1 MTQETDHGFAEN
13 CMLAA
18 LKEVQ
23 DTVRA
28 YDTKAQIVGVGFIFT
43 IGVIMNIGAR
53 LPNQPEFNTLM
64 LILVWILAI
73 GPIIL
78 FGVVLFPS
86 RSIDPIIGDE
96 AEDVR
101 QNYYVATAIQNNLST
116 YLRNIEACD
125 WRQEIAYEIM
135 KVSNLRD
142 KKRSRFILALY
153 ASAFSFMVVI
163 GLQILNTLG
172 IQLLGRTA

>member
-1 MTQETDHGFAEN
+1 MTEETDYGFAAN
-13 CMLAA
+13 CLLAA

-43 IGVIMNIGAR
+43 IGVITNIGAR
-53 LPNQPEFNTLM
+53 LPNQPEFTTLM

-78 FGVVLFPS
+78 FGVVLYPS
-86 RSIDPIIGDE
+86 RSMAPTLGDE
-96 AEDVR
+96 GEDVR
-101 QNYYVATAIQNNLST
+101 HNYYVATAVQKNLGI
-116 YLRNIEACD
+116 YLRNIEACN
-125 WRQEIAYEIM
+125 WIREIAFEIM

-142 KKRSRFILALY
+142 KKRNRFLRALY
-153 ASAFSFMVVI
+153 ASGFSFI
-163 GLQILNTLG
+163 IIICLQILNTLG
-172 IQLLGRTA
+172 VRLFGGAA

>member
-1 MTQETDHGFAEN
+1 MTEETDRGFAEN

-43 IGVIMNIGAR
+43 IGVITNIGAR
-53 LPNQPEFNTLM
+53 LPNQHDFNTLL

-78 FGVVLFPS
+78 FGVVLYPS
-86 RSIDPIIGDE
+86 RSIAPILGDE

-101 QNYYVATAIQNNLST
+101 HNYYVATAIQKDLSI
-116 YLRNIEACD
+116 YLRNIEACN
-125 WRQEIAYEIM
+125 WNREIAYEIM

-142 KKRSRFILALY
+142 KKRNRFIRALY
-153 ASAFSFMVVI
+153 ASAFSFIVII
-163 GLQILNTLG
+163 GLQILHTLG
-172 IQLLGRTA
+172 VRLFGGAA

>member
-1 MTQETDHGFAEN
+1 MTQETDSAFSGN
-13 CMLAA
+13 CLLAA

-43 IGVIMNIGAR
+43 IGVITNIGAR

-78 FGVVLFPS
+78 FGVVLYPS
-86 RSIDPIIGDE
+86 RSMAPIIGDE

-101 QNYYVATAIQNNLST
+101 HNYYVATAVQKNLGT

-125 WRQEIAYEIM
+125 WRREIAYEIM

-142 KKRSRFILALY
+142 KKRSRFIRALY

-172 IQLLGRTA
+172 VQLFGSAA

>member
-1 MTQETDHGFAEN
+1 MTQETDRGFAEN

-18 LKEVQ
+18 LNEVQ
-23 DTVRA
+23 DTIRA

-43 IGVIMNIGAR
+43 IGVITNIGAR
-53 LPNQPEFNTLM
+53 LPNQPEFTTLM

-78 FGVVLFPS
+78 FGVVLHPS
-86 RSIDPIIGDE
+86 RSSSPIIGDE

-101 QNYYVATAIQNNLST
+101 HNYYVATAEQRDLTT
-116 YLRNIEACD
+116 YLRNIEVCD
-125 WRQEIAYEIM
+125 WQQEIAYEIM

-142 KKRSRFILALY
+142 LKRNRFIRALY
-153 ASAFSFMVVI
+153 ASGFSFIVI
-163 GLQILNTLG
+163 ISLQTLNTLG
-172 IQLLGRTA
+172 VQLFGSAA

>member
-1 MTQETDHGFAEN
+1 MTEVTDRLFAAN

-43 IGVIMNIGAR
+43 IGVITNIGAR
-53 LPNQPEFNTLM
+53 LPHQAEFTTVM
-64 LILVWILAI
+64 LILVWILAM

-78 FGVVLFPS
+78 FGFVLYPS
-86 RSIDPIIGDE
+86 RSMAPIIGDE

-101 QNYYVATAIQNNLST
+101 HNYYVATAVQKDLGT
-116 YLRNIEACD
+116 YLRNNEACN
-125 WRQEIAYEIM
+125 WNREIAYEIM

-142 KKRSRFILALY
+142 KKRNRFLRALY
-153 ASAFSFMVVI
+153 ASGFSYIVII

-172 IQLLGRTA
+172 F

>member
-1 MTQETDHGFAEN
+1 MTQETDRGFAED

-78 FGVVLFPS
+78 FGVVLYPS
-86 RSIDPIIGDE
+86 RSMAPIIGDE

-101 QNYYVATAIQNNLST
+101 HNYYVATAVQKNLGT
-116 YLRNIEACD
+116 YLRNIEVCD
-125 WRQEIAYEIM
+125 WRREIAYEIM

-142 KKRSRFILALY
+142 KKRSRFIRALY

-172 IQLLGRTA
+172 IQLFGSAA

>member
-1 MTQETDHGFAEN
+1 MTEETDYGFAAN
-13 CMLAA
+13 CLLAA

-43 IGVIMNIGAR
+43 IGVITNIGAR
-53 LPNQPEFNTLM
+53 LPNQPEFTTLM

-78 FGVVLFPS
+78 FGVVLYPS
-86 RSIDPIIGDE
+86 RSIAPIIGDE
-96 AEDVR
+96 AEDVC
-101 QNYYVATAIQNNLST
+101 QNYYVATAVQKDLST

-142 KKRSRFILALY
+142 RKRNRFIRALY
-153 ASAFSFMVVI
+153 ASAFSFIVVI

-172 IQLLGRTA
+172 VQLFGSAA